1 MEQIRTDDST
11 SAPQRALLLGHFST
25 VGDIQCLELVGRCL
39 ANAGLGYDVA
49 AFGADVRGALRDSIS
64 PDMAEPHSYTHL
76 IVVCGPCWPRLLQK
90 HNFDIDQYRH
100 CKRIGINLTM
110 VEPLSQWNPFDALIE
125 RDSDA
130 AARPDLAFMVKTES
144 IAVLG
149 RCLIRTQEEYG
160 IRQKHSKVVDSIND
174 LIERRRL
181 PVIDIDT

>member
-1 MEQIRTDDST
+1 MIKARRRSGRFC
-11 SAPQRALLLGHFST
+11 SATFRRSVIFNVSSLLGGASQARDSAT
-25 VGDIQCLELVGRCL
+25 TLPPLEPMS
-39 ANAGLGYDVA
+39 A
-49 AFGADVRGALRDSIS
+49 APFQDSIS

-76 IVVCGPCWPRLLQK
+76 IVVCGPCWPGLLQN

-149 RCLIRTQEEYG
+149 RCLIRNQEEYG
-160 IRQKHSKVVDSIND
+160 IRQKHIKSLTVSTI
-174 LIERRRL
+174 
-181 PVIDIDT
+181 